1 MAAVSGWRS
10 ATTACLNES
19 QWERLFRPNR
29 TTFHLCPFHSFLS
42 VPAEPL
48 TMKPARSTR
57 ISLARNCDRFL
68 HTYRI
73 PQAVPR
79 ILAIPRASR
88 ASQCRKK
95 TLRPA
100 SKRMG
105 EKQKRQRQS
114 GPTRTFHGSI
124 QKAVGMRTIL
134 YRVSLFLLFD
144 TIGRFPSNASLS
156 VLNVPLER

>member
-19 QWERLFRPNR
+19 QWKRLFRLIR

-42 VPAEPL
+42 VPAGPL

-88 ASQCRKK
+88 ASQRRKK
-95 TLRPA
+95 RYDQLAREWA
-100 SKRMG
+100 RNRNDKD
-105 EKQKRQRQS
+105 
-114 GPTRTFHGSI
+114 
-124 QKAVGMRTIL
+124 KAVRQELSTVPFKRLQECEPSYIEYLFSFSPTLSAAFHQTLL
-134 YRVSLFLLFD
+134 YLY
-144 TIGRFPSNASLS
+144 
-156 VLNVPLER
+156 